1 MGLLIRSAGKEDLE
15 TIAQF
20 NVLMAQETENKSLDE
35 SIVSKGV
42 ANLFTQP
49 NFGFYLVAEQDK
61 EIAACLL
68 ITYEWSDWRNGLFW
82 WIQSVYVTKNYRCR
96 GIFRKMYEHLIT
108 LSNEKDDVCGLRLYV
123 EKDNRHAQQTY
134 RSMGMSE
141 TDYCLFE
148 DIFE

>member
-1 MGLLIRSAGKEDLE
+1 MGLLIRPAEKKDLE
-15 TIAQF
+15 TIAKF

-82 WIQSVYVTKNYRCR
+82 WIQSVYVDNNYRCQ
-96 GIFRKMYEHLIT
+96 GIFRKMYEHLT
-108 LSNEKDDVCGLRLYV
+108 VLSNEKDDVCGLRLYV

-148 DIFE
+148 DIFD